1 MRQISK
7 LKKKIEPA
15 AKPLP
20 SDYKVI
26 PAYKS
31 LGSSDPKESE
41 KNDDLL
47 DEENNNN
54 SDENKDV
61 NAVEEKETP
70 AFFSTSVAFSP
81 LFISTTLF
89 FIIQVTRV
97 YFYLGGIQGG
107 TQELVQA
114 DKNCTKAEAGE
125 ISSTMMTNFAIFQ
138 FGGVGYAFLNGMVID
153 KSEFCLPYFV

>member
-1 MRQISK
+1 M
-7 LKKKIEPA
+7 
-15 AKPLP
+15 P

-31 LGSSDPKESE
+31 LGSSKQEESE
-41 KNDDLL
+41 KTNLDLL
-47 DEENNNN
+47 DEEKNN
-54 SDENKDV
+54 SSEDKDEN
-61 NAVEEKETP
+61 AAEEKEIP

-97 YFYLGGIQGG
+97 YFYLGGIQPG
-107 TQELVQA
+107 TKELVQLH
-114 DKNCTKAEAGE
+114 KNCSQTEAED
-125 ISSTMMTNFAIFQ
+125 ITSTMMTNFAIFQ

-153 KSEFCLPYFV
+153 KSRFYFNYFVFKIFSACGNRE

>member
-1 MRQISK
+1 LRQISK

-15 AKPLP
+15 TKPLP

-31 LGSSDPKESE
+31 LGSSDPKESD

-47 DEENNNN
+47 DEEKNNN
-54 SDENKDV
+54 SDENKDE
-61 NAVEEKETP
+61 NAVEEKEIP

-114 DKNCTKAEAGE
+114 DKNCTEAEAGE

-153 KSEFCLPYFV
+153 KSEFCKPYFG